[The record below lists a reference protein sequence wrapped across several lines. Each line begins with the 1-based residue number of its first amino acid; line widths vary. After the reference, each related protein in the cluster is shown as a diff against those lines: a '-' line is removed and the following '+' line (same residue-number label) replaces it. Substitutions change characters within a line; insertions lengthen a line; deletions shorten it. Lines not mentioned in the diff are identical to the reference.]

1 MMELAQLVRQ
11 MRHTQ
16 KRYERTGKAE
26 ILPRKHNEEKTVDDA
41 IARILDT
48 QTTMIFTENKKKMR

>member
-16 KRYERTGKAE
+16 KRYERTWKAE
-26 ILPRKHNEEKTVDDA
+26 ILQRKHNEEKTVDDA
-41 IARILDT
+41 IARIFDT
-48 QTTMIFTENKKKMR
+48 QTTMIFTEN